1 MGTLITP
8 WHGAHDIRCNRSQ
21 LVSIEF
27 KSDPSY
33 VKHTV
38 HMHQEQ
44 WFCSGGVR
52 YENFVPR
59 LFSRM
64 WTRRPFIFLWILQ
77 VAVSRQEPK
86 TEKISNVQ

>member
-1 MGTLITP
+1 ML
-8 WHGAHDIRCNRSQ
+8 
-21 LVSIEF
+21 
-27 KSDPSY
+27 SY
-33 VKHTV
+33 AGP
-38 HMHQEQ
+38 
-44 WFCSGGVR
+44 GGVR

-59 LFSRM
+59 QFSRM